1 MAASLTPERARV
13 LDNNSRG
20 RLPTQGR
27 FYRRDPKPPYS
38 PISPPLA
45 LEDSP
50 AGDRDVGA
58 PGERLAAVE
67 VKIGAWFVPW
77 SLPSWLL
84 RMVHLSGAQRR

>member
-38 PISPPLA
+38 AISPPLA
-45 LEDSP
+45 L
-50 AGDRDVGA
+50 GA
-58 PGERLAAVE
+58 
-67 VKIGAWFVPW
+67 IGADN
-77 SLPSWLL
+77 
-84 RMVHLSGAQRR
+84 R